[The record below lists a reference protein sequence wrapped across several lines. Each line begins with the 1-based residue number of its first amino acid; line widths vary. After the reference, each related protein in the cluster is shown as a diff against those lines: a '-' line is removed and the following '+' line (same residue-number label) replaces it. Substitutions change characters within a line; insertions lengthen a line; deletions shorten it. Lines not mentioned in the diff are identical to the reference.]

1 MLTPPDWLAELRS
14 SDRVRAY
21 RTVTR
26 FVAAA
31 DGLRVTK
38 VRAEAAAVPGGSP
51 IGLLLP
57 TDSPL
62 LAGSPLGSRVR
73 RLLRSPGIDADIL
86 AAVLL
91 PWVESLR
98 SATSKGPRSE
108 LPGDL
113 LDLVPWN
120 LMEPEGRPLQASDS
134 SDLTPFDLEWEYRP
148 ELTVTHVVFRGLA
161 SVLLGVHGR
170 SRLADEVTRGALL
183 HEIGVRLGASL
194 DPGTTEELLLDS
206 RRRSKAP
213 CSAWTRA
220 RLLRR

>member
-1 MLTPPDWLAELRS
+1 MTVS
-14 SDRVRAY
+14 AY

-38 VRAEAAAVPGGSP
+38 VRAEAAAEPGGSP

-57 TDSPL
+57 TDPPL

-134 SDLTPFDLEWEYRP
+134 FRP
-148 ELTVTHVVFRGLA
+148 HALRPRVGVPSRADRHSRG
-161 SVLLGVHGR
+161 VPR
-170 SRLADEVTRGALL
+170 P
-183 HEIGVRLGASL
+183 RLGA
-194 DPGTTEELLLDS
+194 PWGPRPQQT
-206 RRRSKAP
+206 RR
-213 CSAWTRA
+213 
-220 RLLRR
+220 